1 MPQAEGEC
9 GAVSRR
15 YRARLGVQS
24 AFRPPPQ
31 SLRDSSPSGG
41 AIESGIPLTTQC
53 GQRGESYS
61 EVS

>member
-9 GAVSRR
+9 VAVSRR
-15 YRARLGVQS
+15 YRARLGVSS

-41 AIESGIPLTTQC
+41 AIESG
-53 GQRGESYS
+53 GRGDPTCS
-61 EVS
+61 EHS

>member
-9 GAVSRR
+9 VAVSRH
-15 YRARLGVQS
+15 YRAQLDVS
-24 AFRPPPQ
+24 SDFRPPPQ

-53 GQRGESYS
+53 GQRGGE
-61 EVS
+61 